1 MSLVFIRDGE
11 KMSHLMVYSGDVLS
25 LEHLK
30 TLDTN
35 PPLADDLMKLKKD
48 ELKGL
53 LSSLN
58 MRLANF
64 AKAKKQEVVE
74 KIVSQWNVIASKAS
88 NKEASMPSSSQDH
101 AYPCAPVSSDAL
113 VQTEAE
119 NMKSN
124 DAPIEDEPSNGY
136 GFLKDKVASVKGYR
150 ISFIQGLLHVNTKYG
165 SFQVASDTKEAL
177 RWIATHNCFIS
188 GRDDSK
194 EDGNASDLSSHES
207 DTDAEKSAEEVPI
220 ETPPFSES
228 EDEADDVKDEMKVM
242 VCNYQTKDKMFS
254 GKVSISQD
262 VKWLKNY
269 MLEWQDVSKEDK
281 MGLNLCDKNGVC
293 LSEEMSICDAM
304 KAMKSRTFYLRNKG
318 LCGGASRITK
328 VKRQEKSKTLQNKV
342 KDLVAEVASMRRD
355 TSMQEVEAVI
365 AQFMERSN
373 TAPIDTI
380 KDFLA
385 KSEIVLLQKMDAEI
399 KKSNSGKAED
409 KFKSVAPFFFGEK
422 MQVLNDRKIA
432 IEKIIATAKASM
444 DFAWSKACEQDEK
457 FSMPV
462 FLSLIDKCISFKQ
475 GQASSTAPAPVPM
488 QT

>member
-1 MSLVFIRDGE
+1 MANQIPATIGVMGTVATVDLNYGE
-11 KMSHLMVYSGDVLS
+11 KMVAFKRSVLEKMLGIQSATPKALRCFEFVLNVSYLSDDGTRGTQYNQKVLKEEDHQKHMKRVLKNGFYTAIRLVVNPLGDMAHVHKDMSEAMRNVRNLS
-25 LEHLK
+25 TVNDHDIDWTIGIFNFYNTKFEE
-30 TLDTN
+30 TLTD
-35 PPLADDLMKLKKD
+35 LLDEKKKRLVAKSSADNAQG
-48 ELKGL
+48 E
-53 LSSLN
+53 
-58 MRLANF
+58 
-64 AKAKKQEVVE
+64 Q
-74 KIVSQWNVIASKAS
+74 
-88 NKEASMPSSSQDH
+88 
-101 AYPCAPVSSDAL
+101 SDAEEDGEEE
-113 VQTEAE
+113 EAE
-119 NMKSN
+119 
-124 DAPIEDEPSNGY
+124 
-136 GFLKDKVASVKGYR
+136 
-150 ISFIQGLLHVNTKYG
+150 
-165 SFQVASDTKEAL
+165 
-177 RWIATHNCFIS
+177 
-188 GRDDSK
+188 
-194 EDGNASDLSSHES
+194 ES
-207 DTDAEKSAEEVPI
+207 EDAEEAEEAPI
-220 ETPPFSES
+220 ETPPLSES
-228 EDEADDVKDEMKVM
+228 EDEEDGVKDEMKVI

-262 VKWLKNY
+262 VKWLKDY

-281 MGLNLCDKNGVC
+281 MALTLCDKVGGRI
-293 LSEEMSICDAM
+293 SEEMSICDAM
-304 KAMKSRTFYLRNKG
+304 KAMKSRTFYLLNKG

-342 KDLVAEVASMRRD
+342 QELVVEVASMRRD

-444 DFAWSKACEQDEK
+444 DFTWSKACEQDEK